1 MNDDSYDGR
10 WRDPKAELEDELV
23 DRALEPWRKGLTLA
37 EQEGMRLVL
46 DMFVTTHPA
55 MQSMIERRLREDG
68 APLTGTETE
77 MEAVTVPDASGV
89 VARGDAEDDSAAGRA
104 GGER

>member
-1 MNDDSYDGR
+1 MNDDSHDGR
-10 WRDPKAELEDELV
+10 QRDPKAELEDELV
-23 DRALEPWRKGLTLA
+23 DRALDPWRKGLTLA

-68 APLTGTETE
+68 AGLTGTETE
-77 MEAVTVPDASGV
+77 VDAVTVPDVSGI